1 MLEKIRDTLSEQFEI
16 ERDSID
22 LNTNFKELGADSI
35 DLFELV
41 MNIEDEYEIELP
53 TRELTNINTVGDFVE
68 FLKSKG
74 IEE

>member
-16 ERDSID
+16 DRESID

-41 MNIEDEYEIELP
+41 MNIEEEYEIELP
-53 TRELTNINTVGDFVE
+53 TRELTEIKTVGEFVE